1 MPAFFSVNYPMMILP
16 SGYLYLCGYLPFTIA
31 ILSNNGPRRP
41 VYIVIEIIIFPADE
55 NKPDRLRAPPSPVER
70 PTVPKAE
77 ATSNNVCIRLMFSV
91 KSNKVVEIIMII
103 VTIVVK
109 RNALATISTDILLLK
124 TVLSFLPRTADHNPP
139 TIIANVGALFPPP
152 VLAGA

>member
-1 MPAFFSVNYPMMILP
+1 MILP

-55 NKPDRLRAPPSPVER
+55 NKPDRLRTPPSPVER

-77 ATSNNVCIRLMFSV
+77 ATSNNVCIRLMFYV
-91 KSNKVVEIIMII
+91 
-103 VTIVVK
+103 
-109 RNALATISTDILLLK
+109 K
-124 TVLSFLPRTADHNPP
+124 TVLSFLPRTADHNA
-139 TIIANVGALFPPP
+139 TIIIANVVVLIPPP
-152 VLAGA
+152 VLPGDAPITIRTISTNRESKAISPIFTELNPAVLALTE